1 MFRKLFR
8 KSGSF
13 SFKMTMKIKLSL
25 GLGAIAAILLLSSV
39 ISVVEYGRM
48 SSYVSSL
55 IATDIYCINTTQKV
69 AEACDDYN
77 LRILASIGEGKV
89 DNLPYFDEVS
99 FMETFKKLKN
109 SFSSREYLQA
119 ADSVIDAYSDFLLRS
134 SDFEVVMLSEI
145 IDTRQW
151 YFEQLQPVYKKFK
164 NSVETLS
171 NLIYRDL
178 RENSESFQDG
188 FYRSIMPGVVSVG
201 AGLLLV
207 ILLLFF
213 LISYYVNPVYRML
226 AGIENYMKF
235 GKRYNCTFDG
245 DDELVAIN
253 EGVSEIIE
261 ENIEVKK
268 RLAKLREEREK
279 FIETSGEGVMQ

>member
-1 MFRKLFR
+1 MFRKIF
-8 KSGSF
+8 KKAGSF
-13 SFKMTMKIKLSL
+13 RMTMKIKLSL

-39 ISVVEYGRM
+39 ISIVEYGRM
-48 SSYVSSL
+48 SSYVSGL
-55 IATDIYCINTTQKV
+55 IATDIYCINTTQKIT
-69 AEACDDYN
+69 EACDDYN
-77 LRILASIGEGKV
+77 LRILASISENNV
-89 DNLPYFDEVS
+89 ESLPYFDENS
-99 FMETFKKLKN
+99 FMETFRGLKE

-119 ADSVIDAYSDFLLRS
+119 ADSVIDTYSEFMLRS
-134 SDFEVVMLSEI
+134 SDLEVVMLSEI

-151 YFEQLQPVYKKFK
+151 YFEQLQPAYKSFK
-164 NSVETLS
+164 ASVETLN

-178 RENSESFQDG
+178 KENSESFQDG

-226 AGIENYMKF
+226 AGIDNYMKF

-253 EGVSEIIE
+253 DGVSEIIE

-268 RLAKLREEREK
+268 RIAKLREEREK
-279 FIETSGEGVMQ
+279 YIETSEEGAVV